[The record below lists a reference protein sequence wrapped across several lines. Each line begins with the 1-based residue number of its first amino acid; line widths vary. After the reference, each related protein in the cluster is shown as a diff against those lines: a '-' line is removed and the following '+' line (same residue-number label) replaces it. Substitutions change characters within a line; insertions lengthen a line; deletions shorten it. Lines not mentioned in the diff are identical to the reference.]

1 MRSLFPVI
9 SLGIVASAPAAAQAP
24 GLGDIVSHTP
34 LWVWA
39 VLAYVM
45 TMTLRAT
52 KERKAGLARL
62 LAIPAIFIVWGL
74 SGLLTRQSIGLGL
87 GLDWLAAACAG
98 AALVSVAGRPVVLA
112 VDREQRQVTLAGSW
126 APFVRVTAIFAAKY
140 TLGVMMAVRPDLR
153 EPLSW
158 FDAAVSGFSVG
169 YFLLWAV
176 RLYAAYAA
184 PFSRPMIQ
192 R

>member
-1 MRSLFPVI
+1 M
-9 SLGIVASAPAAAQAP
+9 
-24 GLGDIVSHTP
+24 
-34 LWVWA
+34 
-39 VLAYVM
+39 
-45 TMTLRAT
+45 
-52 KERKAGLARL
+52 
-62 LAIPAIFIVWGL
+62 
-74 SGLLTRQSIGLGL
+74 
-87 GLDWLAAACAG
+87 DWLAAACAG

-112 VDREQRQVTLAGSW
+112 VDREQRKVTLAGSW

-153 EPLSW
+153 GSLSW